1 MPYRDFVQIGG
12 VVAILAAGQLLF
24 RKAAL
29 STPPLATVDG
39 LFRLIRNPVFLVALF
54 LYGVATLLWVGVLQR
69 VPLSR
74 AYPFM
79 ALGFAVVPAAA
90 ILSGGEPLS
99 LRLISGL
106 VFVIVGLLIIGWEP

>member
-1 MPYRDFVQIGG
+1 MPFRDVLYIGS

-29 STPPLATVDG
+29 STPPLSTVDG
-39 LFRLIRNPVFLVALF
+39 LLRLIRNPVFLFALL
-54 LYGVATLLWVGVLQR
+54 LYGAATLLWVSVLQR

-79 ALGFAVVPAAA
+79 ALGFVVVPAAA
-90 ILSGGEPLS
+90 MLSGGEPLS
-99 LRLISGL
+99 SRLVSGL
-106 VFVIVGLLIIGWEP
+106 ALVIAGLLVIGWEP